1 MFINEAVLKQ
11 KTVYDKVIDKLGT
24 EEEYSNDLAKYIISD
39 TYKSYNSLS
48 TALKYIFQERNSLS
62 SLKLLSSV
70 FFNITVFRESFQDS
84 ALSCVVNKNSDLNY
98 FVDTLNLNLKSNLDA
113 NNNSFINFSIQNKNT
128 AISQIKLESLIKI
141 SSEEIFYIFYKYIS
155 SKLKNEQNRL
165 YIQTTYGKYY
175 IYIDYKES
183 SYHNWI
189 SVYDSDGHIL
199 LCINT
204 DFVYLFYKFI

>member
-98 FVDTLNLNLKSNLDA
+98 FVDTLNLNLKSNLEA
-113 NNNSFINFSIQNKNT
+113 NNNSFINFFSIG
-128 AISQIKLESLIKI
+128 S
-141 SSEEIFYIFYKYIS
+141 F
-155 SKLKNEQNRL
+155 
-165 YIQTTYGKYY
+165 
-175 IYIDYKES
+175 
-183 SYHNWI
+183 
-189 SVYDSDGHIL
+189 
-199 LCINT
+199 
-204 DFVYLFYKFI
+204 FIII